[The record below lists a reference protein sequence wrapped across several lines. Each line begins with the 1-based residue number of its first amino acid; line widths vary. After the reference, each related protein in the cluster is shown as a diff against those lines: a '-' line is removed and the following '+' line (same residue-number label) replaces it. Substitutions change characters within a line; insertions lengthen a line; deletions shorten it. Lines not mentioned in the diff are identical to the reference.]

1 MSFLSKTAGTLSLG
15 SALYDIHKTAVVY
28 SNQELAKTQ
37 ANLVVSNSI
46 NSQRS
51 DTFSYKDKEKKN
63 WINKRKILSSPS
75 EVFGKIKGYFKGVIK
90 TAPRYFPNFVL
101 GIAALSTKSPLIS
114 KISTIGLALVEGY
127 DFVVNS
133 LGIFQ
138 KNDHLKL

>member
-51 DTFSYKDKEKKN
+51 DTFSYKDAARKKLVKREK
-63 WINKRKILSSPS
+63 P
-75 EVFGKIKGYFKGVIK
+75 FGF
-90 TAPRYFPNFVL
+90 
-101 GIAALSTKSPLIS
+101 S
-114 KISTIGLALVEGY
+114 K
-127 DFVVNS
+127 
-133 LGIFQ
+133 
-138 KNDHLKL
+138 